1 VNLSKLVAS
10 KGFEMDFKNP
20 FYHPHDGHSPVMT
33 TASFSHVGYDGVTYT
48 GVVAQDDGNGKVNLV
63 RVETDGSTRLVYPN
77 IGTIDYSEGKIGF
90 NTRFAP
96 ITTNVFFTVTVQ
108 PQNADLFVFENKILR
123 ISRGYADSV
132 AVSLTTQTDRKQS
145 LRG

>member
-1 VNLSKLVAS
+1 
-10 KGFEMDFKNP
+10 
-20 FYHPHDGHSPVMT
+20 MT

-48 GVVAQDDGNGKVNLV
+48 GVVAQDDGNGKINLV
-63 RVETDGSTRLVYPN
+63 KVDIDGSTRLVYPN
-77 IGTIDYSEGKIGF
+77 IGTINYSEGKISF
-90 NTRFAP
+90 NTRFVP